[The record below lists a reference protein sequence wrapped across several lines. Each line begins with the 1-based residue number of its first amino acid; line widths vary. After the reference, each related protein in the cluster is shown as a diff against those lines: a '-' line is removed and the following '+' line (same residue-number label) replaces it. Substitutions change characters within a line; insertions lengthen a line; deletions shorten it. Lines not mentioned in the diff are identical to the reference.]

1 MNVQDNRI
9 TNVVY
14 LLGPG
19 RSGTTVLATILG
31 NHKDI
36 YSLGEMHQF
45 YDHIRDNL
53 NCSCGAELSDCE
65 FWGKILD
72 TMPWV
77 KKNAVNIQALSD
89 ELEYHSSIPRHLL
102 HLHNK
107 EKIESYNSFQTQI
120 FNSCTKQT
128 NSKIL
133 LDSAK
138 YIGRWHSLKKNRSI
152 QLKGIYLVR
161 DVRGVI
167 YSFKKKVQTSRTPLS
182 AMVYYVLVN
191 MLAQLITMFD
201 KNVIKIKY
209 EDLFLETET
218 AIVRICE
225 HLGVDSLELIEK
237 IKENKDFEIGHII
250 GGNRLRNNRTIK
262 LHFDEKWKSNMPKW
276 EQKWY
281 YLCAFPL
288 MLLNRYRI

>member
-1 MNVQDNRI
+1 MAVQNNCI
-9 TNVVY
+9 TDVVY

-19 RSGTTVLATILG
+19 RSGTTILATILG
-31 NHKDI
+31 NHKDVHT
-36 YSLGEMHQF
+36 LGEMHQF

-65 FWGKILD
+65 FWSKILD
-72 TMPWV
+72 TMPSV
-77 KKNAVNIQALSD
+77 KKNAANIQALSD

-107 EKIESYNSFQTQI
+107 KNIESYNSFQTQI
-120 FNSCTKQT
+120 FNSCTRQT

-138 YIGRWHSLKKNRSI
+138 YIGRWFSLKKNRSI

-218 AIVRICE
+218 AMTRICQ
-225 HLGVDSLELIEK
+225 HLDIGSLGLIEK
-237 IKENKDFEIGHII
+237 IEDNEKFEIGHII
-250 GGNRLRNNRTIK
+250 GGNRLKNDKAIK
-262 LHFDEKWKSNMPKW
+262 LRFDEKWKSNMPRR

-288 MLLNRYRI
+288 MLLNRYKI